1 MSEKVKEPKLSK
13 SEKQARRRS
22 QKPFAKVVSRAVDLL
37 MTTKE
42 ETNESERIEDKQ
54 DEEM

>member
-1 MSEKVKEPKLSK
+1 VSEKVKEPKLSK

-54 DEEM
+54 GEEM